1 MDEVEG
7 RYVDSGVTDK
17 GPIGKLKAYHA
28 VNSREEINYKAAAKA
43 NQMME
48 TINEALRVQQRPPRT
63 AGGGPEA
70 YEYVLWD
77 TSYQREVSIGTAE
90 AVQQLIKNL
99 QQALQ
104 VPVETLPEAGK

>member
-1 MDEVEG
+1 MKITK
-7 RYVDSGVTDK
+7 RQLRR
-17 GPIGKLKAYHA
+17 II
-28 VNSREEINYKAAAKA
+28 REELKIAKT
-43 NQMME
+43 E
-48 TINEALRVQQRPPRT
+48 KLNEALRVQQRPPRT

-99 QQALQ
+99 QQALR